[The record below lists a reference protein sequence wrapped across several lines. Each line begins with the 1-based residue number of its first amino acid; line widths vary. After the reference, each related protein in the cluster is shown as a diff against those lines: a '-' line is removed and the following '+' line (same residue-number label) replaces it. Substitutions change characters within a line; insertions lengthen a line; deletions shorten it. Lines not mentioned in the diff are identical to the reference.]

1 MATHSK
7 SLERMENKRV
17 YNLLENL
24 CISQGMKMPKLNI
37 IDDDSLNAFASGI
50 SERSY
55 SITLSK
61 GIIEKLNDEEL
72 EGVIAHELS
81 HIKRFDYLINLLINA
96 IQTILYFNPFVK
108 AFIKITETEREK
120 SCDEMVIQFQY
131 NSLEYA
137 SSLLELEKVNHS
149 QRLLALSA
157 AGNKNDL
164 LHRIENILD
173 VPKKKIINVRK

>member
-1 MATHSK
+1 MDYKITPVAWST
-7 SLERMENKRV
+7 NKFKRI
-17 YNLLENL
+17 L
-24 CISQGMKMPKLNI
+24 
-37 IDDDSLNAFASGI
+37 F
-50 SERSY
+50 
-55 SITLSK
+55 
-61 GIIEKLNDEEL
+61 
-72 EGVIAHELS
+72 
-81 HIKRFDYLINLLINA
+81 IKRFDYLINLLINA

-137 SSLLELEKVNHS
+137 SALLELEKVNHS

-164 LHRIENILD
+164 LHVLHDYYLAN
-173 VPKKKIINVRK
+173 N